1 MKKGQL
7 DELLKIAVFTAEAK
21 RLGGSVS
28 ANQRRFMKA
37 AVAKG
42 KELEPVGIMA
52 GCPDLT

>member
-7 DELLKIAVFTAEAK
+7 DESLKIAVFTAEAK

-42 KELEPVGIMA
+42 KELEPVGILA
-52 GCPDLT
+52 GCPNRI

>member
-7 DELLKIAVFTAEAK
+7 DKSLRIAAFTVEAK
-21 RLGGSVS
+21 RLSASVS

-42 KELEPVGIMA
+42 KELEPAGIMA
-52 GCPDLT
+52 GCADLT